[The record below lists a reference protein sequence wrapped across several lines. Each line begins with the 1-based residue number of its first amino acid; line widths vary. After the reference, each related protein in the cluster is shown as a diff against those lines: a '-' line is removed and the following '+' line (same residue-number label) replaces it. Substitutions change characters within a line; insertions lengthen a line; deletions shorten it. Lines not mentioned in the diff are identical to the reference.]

1 MAIRKLRNRPARP
14 WQVYWTDP
22 LDGKRESKTFTTVRE
37 AREFDSEISHRI
49 EFKPESFQRE
59 GHTGPDASF
68 AALAMSYLRRK
79 QFTPTNTRHTT
90 NHLRPVMAVI
100 GNLSAEQ
107 VTRQALRLLVLR
119 LEESGL
125 KQNGINRK
133 ISIVKAVLAWAED
146 EELITVNHARGFR
159 CPRGEDAKIPPPT
172 PAEVGRIYAVAP
184 EHLRRVVLLG
194 FYLGAR
200 VGPSELFRLRW
211 DHFDLE
217 RKKVI
222 IQNADK
228 KRKTPWREID
238 LFAPLVPLLRE
249 WQADGCEYP
258 IHYLG
263 KPVGHVKRAW
273 AKALA
278 DAGIARWFTPYSL
291 RHAFATY
298 SLESGADIKAVS
310 EIMGHQ
316 STAMIHR
323 HYQHV
328 LGNQRKAAIDG
339 MPDLVRANGS
349 QKIPDFAPKS
359 ANNSKKLQ

>member
-1 MAIRKLRNRPARP
+1 MGIRKLSNRPARP
-14 WQVYWTDP
+14 YQVYWTDP
-22 LDGKRESKTFTTVRE
+22 LDGKRESKTFPTLSE
-37 AREFDSEISHRI
+37 AREFDSEIKHRI

-59 GHTGPDASF
+59 GHTGPEAAFAS
-68 AALAMSYLRRK
+68 LAMAYLRRK
-79 QFTPTNTRHTT
+79 QFSPTNTRHTT
-90 NHLRPVMAVI
+90 NHLRPVMAVL
-100 GNLSAEQ
+100 GNLTAEQ
-107 VTRQALRLLVLR
+107 ITRQMLRLLVLR
-119 LEESGL
+119 LEEAGL

-133 ISIVKAVLAWAED
+133 LSIVKAVLSWAED
-146 EELITVNHARGFR
+146 EEIIAVNHARGFK

-172 PAEVGRIYAVAP
+172 PAEVGRILAVAP
-184 EHLRRVVLLG
+184 EHLRRVVMLG

-211 DHFDLE
+211 EDFDLE
-217 RKKVI
+217 RGKVR

-238 LFAPLVPLLRE
+238 LFAPLVPILRG
-249 WQADGCEYP
+249 WQTDGCEYP

-273 AKALA
+273 ASALA
-278 DAGIARWFTPYSL
+278 DAGITRRIRPYDL

-298 SLESGADIKAVS
+298 ALEAGADLKAVS

-316 STAMIHR
+316 STAMVHR

-349 QKIPDFAPKS
+349 QNFPVFASKS
-359 ANNSKKLQ
+359 ANSGKKLQ

>member
-1 MAIRKLRNRPARP
+1 MAIRKLRNRPTRP
-14 WQVYWTDP
+14 YQVYWTDP
-22 LDGKRESKTFTTVRE
+22 LDGKRESKTFATLRE

-59 GHTGPDASF
+59 GHTGPEATF
-68 AALAMSYLRRK
+68 ATLAMAYLRRK
-79 QFTPTNTRHTT
+79 QFSPTNTRHTT

-100 GNLSAEQ
+100 GNLTAEQ
-107 VTRQALRLLVLR
+107 ITRQALRLLVLR
-119 LEESGL
+119 LEEAGL

-133 ISIVKAVLAWAED
+133 LSIVKAVLAWAED
-146 EELITVNHARGFR
+146 EEIITVNHARGFR
-159 CPRGEDAKIPPPT
+159 CPRGEDAKVPPPT
-172 PAEVGRIYAVAP
+172 PAEVGRILAVAP

-211 DHFDLE
+211 DDFDLE
-217 RKKVI
+217 RGKVRVA
-222 IQNADK
+222 NAEK

-238 LFAPLVPLLRE
+238 LFPALVPLLRQ

-263 KPVGHVKRAW
+263 KPVGHVKRSW
-273 AKALA
+273 ASTLEA
-278 DAGIARWFTPYSL
+278 AGITRYLRPYDL

-298 SLESGADIKAVS
+298 ALESGADLKAVS

-316 STAMIHR
+316 STAMVHR

-328 LGNQRKAAIDG
+328 LDTQRKAAVAG

-349 QKIPDFAPKS
+349 QKTPCLAPKS
-359 ANNSKKLQ
+359 ANSGENMQ